1 MPSILG
7 FREMV

>member
-7 FREMV
+7 NKIEI